1 MSFTSVAFLISGI
14 LVLAGK
20 GDRFIIGKKDDSEKF
35 YIKRLRIVWGMALIL
50 VAVLDIVKDFFKYRY
65 YYSIGIGILLLI
77 VALILQNTWAKKKD
91 SES

>member
-1 MSFTSVAFLISGI
+1 
-14 LVLAGK
+14 
-20 GDRFIIGKKDDSEKF
+20 
-35 YIKRLRIVWGMALIL
+35 MALIL